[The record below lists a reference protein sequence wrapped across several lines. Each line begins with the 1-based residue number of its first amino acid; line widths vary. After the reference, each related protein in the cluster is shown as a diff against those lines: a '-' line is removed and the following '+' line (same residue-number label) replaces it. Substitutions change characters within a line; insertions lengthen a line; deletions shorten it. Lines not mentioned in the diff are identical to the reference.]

1 MIYLAFIIATGL
13 YFLLGSGGPLHSD
26 GWFRT
31 LQRRVDAT
39 EPPFWLGFVLL
50 VVVPCAVLGLLW
62 VMLSAVFG
70 SAAILLLGVAELF
83 FAFGRADFPTLTQRF
98 MARARVGDDVGAAM
112 VLEEAGADAT
122 ADSREDFARLAAR
135 DFLYEGFQRWFPPV
149 FYFVLLGPLWAVAYR
164 LIQLSADDRRVPVG
178 SLRHLVDWLPSRA
191 MLLTL
196 ALAGD
201 FERCWR
207 LIGTRAM
214 DPEIETDELLLEG
227 IEAAFGDAG
236 LDEPAPAVQRVTQGL
251 NRALV
256 VWLIIISLLAML

>member
-1 MIYLAFIIATGL
+1 MTYLAFIIATGL

-50 VVVPCAVLGLLW
+50 VVVPCAVLGVIWIVLFE
-62 VMLSAVFG
+62 VFG
-70 SAAILLLGVAELF
+70 SPAVLLLGIVELF
-83 FAFGRADFPTLTQRF
+83 FAFGRVDFPTLTQRF
-98 MARARVGDDVGAAM
+98 MARARAGDDVGAAM
-112 VLEEAGADAT
+112 VLEEAGGDT
-122 ADSREDFARLAAR
+122 EADSREGFARLAAR
-135 DFLYEGFQRWFPPV
+135 DFFYEGFQRWFPPV

-178 SLRHLVDWLPSRA
+178 SLRHLVDWLPSRIL
-191 MLLTL
+191 LLTL
-196 ALAGD
+196 GLAGD

-207 LIGTRAM
+207 FMAKRAM
-214 DPEIETDELLLEG
+214 DPKIETDELLFQG
-227 IEAAFGDAG
+227 MEAAFGDEG
-236 LDEPAPAVQRVTQGL
+236 LDEPAPAVQRVTQSL

-256 VWLIIISLLAML
+256 VWLVIISLLAML